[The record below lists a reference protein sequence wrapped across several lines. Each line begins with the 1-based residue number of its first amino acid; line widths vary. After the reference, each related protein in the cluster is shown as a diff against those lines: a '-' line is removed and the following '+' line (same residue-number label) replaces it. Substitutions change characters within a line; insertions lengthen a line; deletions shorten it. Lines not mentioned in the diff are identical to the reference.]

1 MILPRFLTVSNVST
15 IGAIVEAACGRGLS
29 VSKETKNMLLGD
41 SQTPSD
47 VDIDQHMIAIVP
59 KKFH

>member
-1 MILPRFLTVSNVST
+1 
-15 IGAIVEAACGRGLS
+15 
-29 VSKETKNMLLGD
+29 MLLGD

-59 KKFH
+59 KKFHYVNGRYRTGCWDDVMELGCQSHWPPQLSTS